1 MVWCL
6 PSSTGELH
14 GLQGEEGLGPGG
26 RPFSRRWEAP
36 QLGGVGSRGGGK
48 MTDYRG
54 SLGGTTGD
62 QVRRHGR
69 VLKSG
74 QEPEISTVDK
84 ISKANS
90 SIKSKG

>member
-1 MVWCL
+1 
-6 PSSTGELH
+6 
-14 GLQGEEGLGPGG
+14 
-26 RPFSRRWEAP
+26 
-36 QLGGVGSRGGGK
+36 
-48 MTDYRG
+48 MTDNRG
-54 SLGGTTGD
+54 SLGDTTGD
-62 QVRRHGR
+62 QVRCHGR